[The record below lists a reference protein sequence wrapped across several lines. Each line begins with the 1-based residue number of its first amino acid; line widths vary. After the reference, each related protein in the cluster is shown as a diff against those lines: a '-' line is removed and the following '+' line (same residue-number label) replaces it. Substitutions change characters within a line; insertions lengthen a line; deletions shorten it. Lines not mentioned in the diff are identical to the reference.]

1 MQRFAGGWAALLLF
15 LSACATVAYG
25 PRLSQADVRRIA
37 DAEVRPKVDLRQYEI
52 SGLHYVRRGGYW
64 SVSYRRKTETRE
76 GFTVRVA
83 DKIEQASIDE
93 SDAGIFEGE
102 LNEKPDNH

>member
-1 MQRFAGGWAALLLF
+1 MSQIEATLPRQSFIDLVYNWMLRCAFFVLLLF
-15 LSACATVAYG
+15 LSACAMITSG

-52 SGLHYVRRGGYW
+52 SGLHYVRRGGFW

-83 DKIEQASIDE
+83 DKI
-93 SDAGIFEGE
+93 
-102 LNEKPDNH
+102 